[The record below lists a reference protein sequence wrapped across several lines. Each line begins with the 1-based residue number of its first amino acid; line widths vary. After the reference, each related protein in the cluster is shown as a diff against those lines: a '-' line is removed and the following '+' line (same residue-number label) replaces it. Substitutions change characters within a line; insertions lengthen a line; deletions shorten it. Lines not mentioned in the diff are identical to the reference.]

1 MDVNGIINVLRTME
15 SKMEEIQDQNSRINS
30 IQQTINNLKEEQ
42 ALLKMPEKPVLQT
55 PKSVSGFAI
64 ERAGIVYLFFLI
76 ICVAGV
82 ASFFPSSINT
92 IIGIALVISFIPAII
107 AGKMGKA
114 KREELAKAEESQRV
128 TAINERLLSNWEK
141 ERENVQ
147 TRTVQIPRQLDE
159 LETEYRT
166 ALQLRQE
173 LQARFSELGYSIGL
187 HPDYWTSN
195 ALYQIRSLLDHGRAD
210 TLKEAINRYEAE
222 ERQRQVEQ
230 DRLNLEWARM
240 QREESYRREQLEA
253 AQRQADAAEE
263 QARHAATIRDDVAR
277 MRSQQEWDQLFG
289 R

>member
-1 MDVNGIINVLRTME
+1 MDVNGTINVLRTME

-222 ERQRQVEQ
+222 EWQRKVEQ
-230 DRLNLEWARM
+230 DRQDLEWERM
-240 QREESYRREQLEA
+240 QMEESYRREQLEA
-253 AQRQADAAEE
+253 TQRQADAAEE